1 MDRTKQS
8 GDKLMQDY
16 TNDAVKA
23 IMAAYTPVEVKTL
36 MHNHSPECFVHHQ
49 DPKDIVEFYGTYNED
64 IHHWLLDDSHAFEYY
79 ANAMAAYN
87 YAQAK
92 ARTEKE
98 RFALQQEYLKDVVY
112 IFIATVCYDLAA
124 SHDMLDMTMQQV
136 EDYQLA
142 KELQHAKTK
151 LTVIDGGKK

>member
-1 MDRTKQS
+1 
-8 GDKLMQDY
+8 MQDY
-16 TNDAVKA
+16 TNKAVKA

-36 MHNHSPECFVHHQ
+36 LHNHDERNFVHHQ
-49 DPKDIVEFYGTYNED
+49 TTDEIVDFYADHNEE

-79 ANAMAAYN
+79 AECMAAYN
-87 YAQAK
+87 KAQA
-92 ARTEKE
+92 TCTTDKE
-98 RFALQQEYLKDVVY
+98 RFTVQNAYLKDVVY

-124 SHDMLDMTMQQV
+124 SHDMLDMSMSEV

>member
-1 MDRTKQS
+1 MEDI
-8 GDKLMQDY
+8 

-23 IMAAYTPVEVKTL
+23 VMSAYTPIQVKTL
-36 MHNHSPECFVHHQ
+36 IHNHDEKCFVHHQ
-49 DPKDIVEFYGTYNED
+49 DPKDIVQFYHDHNED

-79 ANAMAAYN
+79 YKCQAAYN

-92 ARTEKE
+92 CKTEQH

-124 SHDMLDMTMQQV
+124 SHDMLDMTMQEV

-142 KELQHAKTK
+142 KDLEHRKNKLQ
-151 LTVIDGGKK
+151 VIDGGKK

>member
-1 MDRTKQS
+1 
-8 GDKLMQDY
+8 MQDY

-36 MHNHSPECFVHHQ
+36 LHNHDERNFVHHQ
-49 DPKDIVEFYGTYNED
+49 EPEDIVEFYGTYSED

-79 ANAMAAYN
+79 HKAQAAYN

-92 ARTEKE
+92 CKNEGE

-124 SHDMLDMTMQQV
+124 SHDMLDMTMAEVQ
-136 EDYQLA
+136 DYQLA
-142 KELQHAKTK
+142 KDFEHAKTR
-151 LTVIDGGKK
+151 LQVIDGGKK

>member
-1 MDRTKQS
+1 MEDI
-8 GDKLMQDY
+8 

-23 IMAAYTPVEVKTL
+23 VMAAYTPVEVKAL
-36 MHNHSPECFVHHQ
+36 LHNHDEKCFVHHQ
-49 DPKDIVEFYGTYNED
+49 DPRDICEFYADHNED

-79 ANAMAAYN
+79 HKAMVAYN
-87 YAQAK
+87 YAQQK
-92 ARTEKE
+92 CTTEKE
-98 RFALQQEYLKDVVY
+98 RFQLQAEYLKDVVY

-124 SHDMLDMTMQQV
+124 SHDMLNMTMQEV

-142 KELQHAKTK
+142 KDLQHAKTK

>member
-1 MDRTKQS
+1 
-8 GDKLMQDY
+8 MQDY

-36 MHNHSPECFVHHQ
+36 LHNHDERNFVHHQ
-49 DPKDIVEFYGTYNED
+49 TTKSIVDFYAEHNED
-64 IHHWLLDDSHAFEYY
+64 IHHWLLDDANAFEYY
-79 ANAMAAYN
+79 HKAMVAYN
-87 YAQAK
+87 YAQQK
-92 ARTEKE
+92 CTTEKE
-98 RFALQQEYLKDVVY
+98 RFALQNEYLKDVVY

-124 SHDMLDMTMQQV
+124 SHDMLDMSMSEV

-142 KELQHAKTK
+142 RELQHAKTK

>member
-1 MDRTKQS
+1 
-8 GDKLMQDY
+8 MQDL

-23 IMAAYTPVEVKTL
+23 VMSAYTPIEVKRL
-36 MHNHSPECFVHHQ
+36 IHNHDESMFVHHQ
-49 DPKDIVEFYGTYNED
+49 DKARIIDFYEEHNED

-92 ARTEKE
+92 CKCEHE

-124 SHDMLDMTMQQV
+124 SHDMIDMTKSEV
-136 EDYQLA
+136 EDYQLS
-142 KELQHAKTK
+142 KDLDNRR
-151 LTVIDGGKK
+151 LTLLKGGKS

>member
-1 MDRTKQS
+1 
-8 GDKLMQDY
+8 MQDY

-23 IMAAYTPVEVKTL
+23 IMADYTPIQVKTL
-36 MHNHSPECFVHHQ
+36 MHDHDEKNFVHHQ
-49 DPKDIVEFYGTYNED
+49 TTKEIVDFYAEHNED

-79 ANAMAAYN
+79 WHAQRAYN
-87 YAQAK
+87 VAQTK
-92 ARTEKE
+92 CTSEKE
-98 RFALQQEYLKDVVY
+98 RFEVQNEYLKDVVY
-112 IFIATVCYDLAA
+112 IFIATIAYDLAA
-124 SHDMLDMTMQQV
+124 SHDMLDMTMQEV

>member
-1 MDRTKQS
+1 
-8 GDKLMQDY
+8 MQDI

-23 IMAAYTPVEVKTL
+23 IMAAYTPIEVKKL
-36 MHNHSPECFVHHQ
+36 IHNHDESMFVHHQ
-49 DPKDIVEFYGTYNED
+49 DPKDIVEFYGNYNED

-87 YAQAK
+87 AAQAQC
-92 ARTEKE
+92 TSEGE
-98 RFALQQEYLKDVVY
+98 RFEVQSEYIKDVVY

-124 SHDMLDMTMQQV
+124 SHDMLDMTMQEV

-142 KELQHAKTK
+142 KDLAHAKTK

>member
-1 MDRTKQS
+1 MDS
-8 GDKLMQDY
+8 
-16 TNDAVKA
+16 
-23 IMAAYTPVEVKTL
+23 YTPIEVKSL
-36 MHNHSPECFVHHQ
+36 LHNHDEKCFVHHQ
-49 DPKDIVEFYGTYNED
+49 DPEDIVGFYHGHFED

-79 ANAMAAYN
+79 YKCQAAYN

-92 ARTEKE
+92 CKTEQH
-98 RFALQQEYLKDVVY
+98 RFALQQEFIKDVVY

-124 SHDMLDMTMQQV
+124 SHDMLDMTMQEV

>member
-1 MDRTKQS
+1 ME
-8 GDKLMQDY
+8 DY

-23 IMAAYTPVEVKTL
+23 IMAAYTPIEVKTL
-36 MHNHSPECFVHHQ
+36 LHNHDESNFVHHQ
-49 DPKDIVEFYGTYNED
+49 TTDEIVDFYAEHNED
-64 IHHWLLDDSHAFEYY
+64 IHHWLLDDSAAFEYY
-79 ANAMAAYN
+79 HTAQAAYN
-87 YAQAK
+87 LAQAK
-92 ARTEKE
+92 CTSDKE
-98 RFALQQEYLKDVVY
+98 RFEVQNEYLKDVVY

-124 SHDMLDMTMQQV
+124 SHDMLDMSMSEV

>member
-1 MDRTKQS
+1 
-8 GDKLMQDY
+8 MQDY

-36 MHNHSPECFVHHQ
+36 LHNHDEANFVHHQ
-49 DPKDIVEFYGTYNED
+49 TTDEIVDFYAEHNED
-64 IHHWLLDDSHAFEYY
+64 IHHWLLDDANAFEYY
-79 ANAMAAYN
+79 HKAMCAYN
-87 YAQAK
+87 YAQQGC
-92 ARTEKE
+92 TSEKE
-98 RFALQQEYLKDVVY
+98 RFEVQNEYLKDVVY
-112 IFIATVCYDLAA
+112 IFIATICYDLAA
-124 SHDMLDMTMQQV
+124 SHDMLDMSMSEV

>member
-1 MDRTKQS
+1 MEDI
-8 GDKLMQDY
+8 

-23 IMAAYTPVEVKTL
+23 VMSAYTPVEVKTL
-36 MHNHSPECFVHHQ
+36 LHNHDESSFVHHQ
-49 DPKDIVEFYGTYNED
+49 DTKDIVEFYGTYNED

-79 ANAMAAYN
+79 HKAMCAYN

-92 ARTEKE
+92 CRTEE
-98 RFALQQEYLKDVVY
+98 QRFALQDEYLKDVVY

-124 SHDMLDMTMQQV
+124 SHDLLDMTMAEVQ
-136 EDYQLA
+136 DYQLA
-142 KELQHAKTK
+142 KDFEHAKTK

>member
-1 MDRTKQS
+1 
-8 GDKLMQDY
+8 MQDY

-36 MHNHSPECFVHHQ
+36 LHNHDERNFVHHQ
-49 DPKDIVEFYGTYNED
+49 TTDEIVDFYAEHNED
-64 IHHWLLDDSHAFEYY
+64 IHHWLLDDSSAFEYY
-79 ANAMAAYN
+79 HTAQAAYN

-92 ARTEKE
+92 CTSDKE
-98 RFALQQEYLKDVVY
+98 RFEVQNEYLKDVVY

-124 SHDMLDMTMQQV
+124 SHDMLDMSMSEV

>member
-1 MDRTKQS
+1 MEDIQ
-8 GDKLMQDY
+8 
-16 TNDAVKA
+16 NDAVKS
-23 IMAAYTPVEVKTL
+23 IMAAYTPIEVKKL
-36 MHNHSPECFVHHQ
+36 IHNHDESMFVHHQ
-49 DPKDIVEFYGTYNED
+49 DPKDIVEFYGAYNED
-64 IHHWLLDDSHAFEYY
+64 IHHWLLDDSHAFGYY

-92 ARTEKE
+92 CECDAE

-124 SHDMLDMTMQQV
+124 SHDMLDMTMQEV

-142 KELQHAKTK
+142 KDLQHAKTK